1 MSVSYKNDIAS
12 MGPEHGVIKK
22 KIIQRRNKESLE
34 IKSMIK

>member
-22 KIIQRRNKESLE
+22 RSFKEE
-34 IKSMIK
+34 IKNPWKLKA